1 MNWTLERAR
10 GLYDRPFMD
19 LLMEAQT
26 VHRAHAEANAV
37 QLSALL
43 SIKTG
48 RCPENCS
55 YCPQSAHYNT
65 GLKSE
70 PLMDLKEVKAA
81 AIRAQAAGATR
92 FCMGAAWRG
101 PKDADV
107 EAVCEM
113 VEAVKS
119 LGLESCA
126 TLGLLSASQ
135 AKRLKASGLDFYNH
149 NIDTS
154 PDFYPEIITTRQFE
168 DRVETLRHARAAGLK
183 LCCGGILGMGE
194 TTDDRLMMLVTL
206 ANWEEPPE
214 SIPINQLIPIPGT
227 PLASQ
232 LAVDPLEVVR
242 VIAVAR
248 LMMPGSV
255 IRLSAGRARMDD
267 CFQAW
272 CFFAGA
278 NSVFHGDQ
286 LLTADNPSSSSDAS
300 LFARLGMHPMALP
313 QEVPA

>member
-1 MNWTLERAR
+1 
-10 GLYDRPFMD
+10 
-19 LLMEAQT
+19 MEAQT